1 MPTLELDEV
10 LKHARPAR
18 LIPTV
23 ADSRK
28 EERLVSVFLATLSIV
43 RPFAQQVL
51 ELCDTRMGKT
61 SDLLTYTEVE
71 FLGSDESGKDR
82 PDGLLTLSTRNV
94 RWTALVEAKIDKIEL
109 GNEQIQRYG
118 EIAREY
124 GIDAVITLSNQLA
137 PLPSHVPYAV
147 PKKLSNRVRFFHI
160 SWISVLTQALLLLRD
175 AEELNA
181 EQTFILEEM
190 TRYFDDD
197 SSGIRRFDQ
206 MNSEWRS
213 LVLGI
218 QRRQPFKRSSSEIA
232 NTVGSWHQEERDL
245 CLILSRRIGEHVAIR
260 LSRKHQADPE
270 LRHRDDCDSLVASQE
285 LRCAFNVPNAASDL
299 EVTVNLERRTISCMM
314 KLNAPSDRKRATART
329 NWLVRQLREVKGED
343 VIINAIWPGRAP
355 LTQKS
360 LSEIRE
366 DPKCLE
372 SGRPG
377 ATPTSFEVVM
387 VKDLAGRF
395 SGPRNFIEDL
405 EDLVPEFYDRIGQNL
420 RPWTPPPPSI
430 DKHDPIDEPETG
442 GTSHGT
448 DSTEVTPLD
457 YNQTDQQHEQ
467 GGTGLLPAAPVGGII
482 PPPIE
487 GDSPK

>member
-1 MPTLELDEV
+1 MSTLEEV
-10 LKHARPAR
+10 LKQARPAR

-23 ADSRK
+23 SDSSK

-43 RPFAQQVL
+43 RPLAEQVL

-61 SDLLTYTEVE
+61 SDLRTYTEVE
-71 FLGSDESGKDR
+71 FRRSDGSGKDR
-82 PDGLLTLSTRNV
+82 PDGLLSLSTRNA
-94 RWTALVEAKIDKIEL
+94 RWTALVEAKRDKVEL
-109 GNEQIQRYG
+109 GNEQVQKYG

-137 PLPSHVPYAV
+137 PLPSHVPYSV
-147 PKKLSNRVRFFHI
+147 PKKISNRVRFYHI
-160 SWISVLTQALLLLRD
+160 SWIGVLTHALLILRD
-175 AEELNA
+175 RERLTEEQA
-181 EQTFILEEM
+181 FILEEM
-190 TRYFDDD
+190 TRYFDHD
-197 SSGIRRFDQ
+197 SSGVRRFDQ
-206 MNSEWRS
+206 MNSEWRP

-285 LRCAFNVPNAASDL
+285 LRCAFSVPNAASDL
-299 EVTVNLERRTISCMM
+299 EVIVNLQHRTISCIM

-329 NWLVRQLREVKGED
+329 NWLVRQLREVKGDD

-372 SGRPG
+372 SGRVG

-420 RPWTPPPPSI
+420 RPWTPTPPSI
-430 DKHDPIDEPETG
+430 DKHDPIDEPETVE
-442 GTSHGT
+442 TSHGT
-448 DSTEVTPLD
+448 NSTEVTPLD
-457 YNQTDQQHEQ
+457 SNQTHQQHEQ
-467 GGTGLLPAAPVGGII
+467 GGTDLLPAAPVGGII
-482 PPPIE
+482 PSSIE
-487 GDSPK
+487 EDSPK